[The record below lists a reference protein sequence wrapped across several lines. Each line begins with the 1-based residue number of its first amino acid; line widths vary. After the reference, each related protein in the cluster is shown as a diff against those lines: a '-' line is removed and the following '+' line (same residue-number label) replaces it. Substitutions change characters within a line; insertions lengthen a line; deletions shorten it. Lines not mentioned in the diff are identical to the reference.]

1 VSLEE
6 IERRITVPLQAWGE
20 THPAL
25 EWRDKAL
32 ELLDELSTDN
42 LSKPNKCD
50 F

>member
-6 IERRITVPLQAWGE
+6 IERRITVPLQACGE
-20 THPAL
+20 TRPAF
-25 EWRDKAL
+25 EWPTKAL
-32 ELLDELSTDN
+32 ELLDELRMDN